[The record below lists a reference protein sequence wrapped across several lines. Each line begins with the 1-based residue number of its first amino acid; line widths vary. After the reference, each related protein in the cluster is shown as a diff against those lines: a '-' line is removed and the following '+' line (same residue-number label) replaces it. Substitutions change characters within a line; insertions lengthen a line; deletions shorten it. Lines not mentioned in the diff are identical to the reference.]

1 MMKPIYTLAIGAI
14 LLASPA
20 LADEP
25 AKVVAVD
32 KPAPEITMTG
42 IDGKELKL
50 SDVAKR
56 GKNTAL
62 MFSRANW

>member
-1 MMKPIYTLAIGAI
+1 MKPIYTLAIGLVLCVMSA
-14 LLASPA
+14 A
-20 LADEP
+20 ADEP
-25 AKVVAVD
+25 AKVVAVG
-32 KPAPEITMTG
+32 KPAPDITMTG
-42 IDGKELKL
+42 VDGKEFKL